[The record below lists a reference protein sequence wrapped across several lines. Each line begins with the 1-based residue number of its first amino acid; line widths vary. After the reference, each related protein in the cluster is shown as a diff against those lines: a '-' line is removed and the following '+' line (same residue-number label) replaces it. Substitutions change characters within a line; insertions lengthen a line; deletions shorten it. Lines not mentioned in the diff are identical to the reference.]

1 MNERVKHQKWNKI
14 LIDSLIICQFI
25 LDWLITMKTFFE
37 FPIECLCSLDLVLN
51 FNSHGPSIYF
61 YSCIFEIVTWCFRY
75 VNLLHNEG
83 LKVIIRFKIYHF
95 QKTYSR
101 LFLTKIS
108 ENYPLLQI
116 IL

>member
-61 YSCIFEIVTWCFRY
+61 YSCIFEIVT
-75 VNLLHNEG
+75 
-83 LKVIIRFKIYHF
+83 
-95 QKTYSR
+95 
-101 LFLTKIS
+101 
-108 ENYPLLQI
+108 
-116 IL
+116 